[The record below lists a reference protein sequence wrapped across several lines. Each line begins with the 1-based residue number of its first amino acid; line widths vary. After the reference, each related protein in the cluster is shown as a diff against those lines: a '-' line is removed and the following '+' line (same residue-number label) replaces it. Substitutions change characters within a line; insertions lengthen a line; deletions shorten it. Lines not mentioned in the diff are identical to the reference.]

1 MTEASGSETTPQRRR
16 RRWIDRSKQICGQVV
31 EGLHT
36 LWKHHLAP
44 AWQKL
49 KTAAA
54 AELPPP
60 PPDELIE
67 RQEALAPFTLPAQ
80 GYVFTFTVRAV
91 FTWSAKGVR
100 PELLSWYARYFMP
113 DAIRRVKRVA
123 AEQARAFPAHRA
135 GELEVSLRR
144 ALDEQDRPPW
154 HYRRGQVHV
163 ACRPDVS
170 VRLDERVRQLLQ
182 PHSERLIDL
191 ECQNDLYTRRAQYAE
206 QLNRRWAAIMDEF
219 VDHPAPGEA
228 GEAIKEELNRA
239 RRHLMEE
246 EKAAAQWNQKLQRDR
261 RRHEGF
267 VDFLNAID
275 IIPQRSQARPDET
288 SGQSEQP
295 TATEGRPA
303 SDSG

>member
-1 MTEASGSETTPQRRR
+1 MAEASKQRDDPAGTPASM
-16 RRWIDRSKQICGQVV
+16 IDRGRHICGQVV
-31 EGLHT
+31 KGLNT

-44 AWQKL
+44 AL
-49 KTAAA
+49 KNLKAAVA
-54 AELPPP
+54 AETPPP
-60 PPDELIE
+60 PPDEPTE
-67 RQEALAPFTLPAQ
+67 RQEASAPFALPAQ
-80 GYVFTFTVRAV
+80 GYVFTFTVRAT
-91 FTWSAKGVR
+91 FTWTATGVR
-100 PELLSWYARYFMP
+100 PDLLSWYARYFMP

-154 HYRRGQVHV
+154 HYKRGRVHV
-163 ACRPDVS
+163 ACRPEVS
-170 VRLDERVRQLLQ
+170 VRLDERVRQILQ
-182 PHSERLIDL
+182 PYSERLIKL

-206 QLNRRWAAIMDEF
+206 QLNRRWKAIMDEF

-228 GEAIKEELNRA
+228 EEAIKEELNQA

-246 EKAAAQWNQKLQRDR
+246 EKAAAQWNKKLQRER

-267 VDFLNAID
+267 DDFLNAID
-275 IIPQRSQARPDET
+275 IIPQRSPTQSDET
-288 SGQSEQP
+288 SGQPGQP
-295 TATEGRPA
+295 TAAEGRPA